1 MEYFISSF
9 LTFDLILLCLWNTC
23 KLAGALSQ
31 TPTSVPS
38 VKRTPFIAK
47 CIFTINCYCIVLYCS
62 QAHVK
67 FCVNSSKD
75 NGKFVGS
82 FH

>member
-1 MEYFISSF
+1 MKHSLYFISSF

-31 TPTSVPS
+31 TLTSVLS

-47 CIFTINCYCIVLYCS
+47 CIFTINCYCIVLYCKLIY
-62 QAHVK
+62 AHK
-67 FCVNSSKD
+67 KTN
-75 NGKFVGS
+75 
-82 FH
+82 